1 MSDFEAFYRANVK
14 LIHGLAVSRTGNTA
28 QAEDLTQDT
37 FLRAWQHF
45 ALVSALKP
53 LQQKAWLTRTL
64 RNLATDEWR
73 RQSPVSAADCQLWEP
88 GPLGVRPGEPP
99 GDGSNAMGLRLDV
112 ARALGELDE
121 ESRELVLMR
130 YLEEMNSREIGE
142 ALGVP
147 EATVRTR
154 LARCRKTLAS
164 RLTQWAG
171 DGRQHE
177 TG

>member
-1 MSDFEAFYRANVK
+1 MSDFEAFYRANVR
-14 LIHGLAVSRTGNTA
+14 LVHGLALSRTGNTA

-45 ALVSALKP
+45 ALVSALLP

-64 RNLATDEWR
+64 RNLTTDEWR
-73 RQSPVSAADCQLWEP
+73 RQTVASAAAMQTTDPTL
-88 GPLGVRPGEPP
+88 
-99 GDGSNAMGLRLDV
+99 DGTAGTNLRLDV

-130 YLEEMNSREIGE
+130 YLEEMNSREIGD
-142 ALGVP
+142 ALGIP

-154 LARCRKTLAS
+154 LARCRKVLAS
-164 RLTQWAG
+164 RLAQWAG

>member
-1 MSDFEAFYRANVK
+1 MSDFEAFYRANVR
-14 LIHGLAVSRTGNTA
+14 LIHGLALSRTGNAA

-45 ALVSALKP
+45 ALISALEA

-73 RQSPVSAADCQLWEP
+73 RQSLASAADCQLREP
-88 GPLGVRPGEPP
+88 STPG
-99 GDGSNAMGLRLDV
+99 GASSAMELRMDV
-112 ARALGELDE
+112 ARALRELDE

-142 ALGVP
+142 ALDMP
-147 EATVRTR
+147 EGTVRTR
-154 LARCRKTLAS
+154 LARCRKVLAG
-164 RLTQWAG
+164 RLAQWAEH
-171 DGRQHE
+171 GRHHE
-177 TG
+177 TR

>member
-1 MSDFEAFYRANVK
+1 MSDFEAFHRANVR
-14 LIHGLAVSRTGNTA
+14 LVHGLALSRTGNA
-28 QAEDLTQDT
+28 ARAEDLTQDT

-45 ALVSALKP
+45 ALLSALLP

-73 RQSPVSAADCQLWEP
+73 RQTLASAADCQLWEP
-88 GPLGVRPGEPP
+88 GPPGE
-99 GDGSNAMGLRLDV
+99 GSDAMGLRLDV

-121 ESRELVLMR
+121 QSRELVLMR

-142 ALGVP
+142 ALGIP

-154 LARCRKTLAS
+154 LARCRKVLAG
-164 RLTQWAG
+164 RLAHWAG